1 MRVQMQGEAAEKFA
15 LENQKIALRLGRS
28 FGEFLSLFIVFY
40 AIGKKIWSVT
50 REKRQDGEAEQQL
63 WGAGEGRQESYPG
76 LASDSSLRPLP
87 SPDPGDVGL
96 RRQLRGWG
104 GRWWGSGAGARG
116 AEGGNDRAKR
126 GRGCRRREPLR
137 LRREGGAAKGNP
149 SRHRLPSPPKVCGE
163 GRGTAAG
170 GVGARG
176 AAGAAPDL
184 PRPLG
189 ERGCRAGGREGGM
202 EGGQAGGRRRS
213 RSCCGWRW
221 RRLGAQLKDG

>member
-1 MRVQMQGEAAEKFA
+1 MEGEAAKKFA
-15 LENQKIALRLGRS
+15 LENQKIASGLGHF
-28 FGEFLSLFIVFY
+28 FGEFLPLFIVFY

-76 LASDSSLRPLP
+76 LASGSPLRPLP
-87 SPDPGDVGL
+87 GPNPRDAGL

-104 GRWWGSGAGARG
+104 GCWWGSGAGARG
-116 AEGGNDRAKR
+116 AGGGNGRAKR

-137 LRREGGAAKGNP
+137 LRRGRRRGDANP
-149 SRHRLPSPPKVCGE
+149 TRRRLPGPPKVCGE
-163 GRGTAAG
+163 GPGRAAG
-170 GVGARG
+170 VGGAQGG

-189 ERGCRAGGREGGM
+189 ERGCRAGGREGG
-202 EGGQAGGRRRS
+202 GRAGGRRR
-213 RSCCGWRW
+213 G
-221 RRLGAQLKDG
+221 GAAAAAAAAGGGSEHN

>member
-1 MRVQMQGEAAEKFA
+1 MRVQMQGEAAEKFV

-76 LASDSSLRPLP
+76 LASGSSLRPLP

-104 GRWWGSGAGARG
+104 GRWCLGVGKKKESGVGGGCPCASVSPVIRGGPYLCRWGPTWAGPSVAT
-116 AEGGNDRAKR
+116 AQSLFVCFSPHSLFFSAKI
-126 GRGCRRREPLR
+126 P
-137 LRREGGAAKGNP
+137 AHP
-149 SRHRLPSPPKVCGE
+149 
-163 GRGTAAG
+163 TAAG
-170 GVGARG
+170 STSF
-176 AAGAAPDL
+176 
-184 PRPLG
+184 PL
-189 ERGCRAGGREGGM
+189 
-202 EGGQAGGRRRS
+202 S
-213 RSCCGWRW
+213 
-221 RRLGAQLKDG
+221 